1 MNTKKAH
8 KESDWRTQERER
20 AIGVIQR
27 ERVRPHKKGRGEQQT
42 KATPAH
48 CKRKPL
54 KREKDKKCKGEEKV

>member
-27 ERVRPHKKGRGEQQT
+27 ERVRPHKKKAEKNSRQKQLLHTVRGNIS
-42 KATPAH
+42 K
-48 CKRKPL
+48 
-54 KREKDKKCKGEEKV
+54 EKKKCKGEEKL

>member
-27 ERVRPHKKGRGEQQT
+27 ERVRPHKKKAEENSRQKELLHTVRGNIS
-42 KATPAH
+42 K
-48 CKRKPL
+48 
-54 KREKDKKCKGEEKV
+54 EKKKFKGEEKR